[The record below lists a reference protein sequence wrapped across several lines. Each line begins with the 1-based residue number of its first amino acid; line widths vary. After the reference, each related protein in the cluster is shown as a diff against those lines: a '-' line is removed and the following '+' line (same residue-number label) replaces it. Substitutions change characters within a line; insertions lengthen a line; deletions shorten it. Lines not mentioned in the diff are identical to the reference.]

1 LMADVVP
8 VTTLPNYSFSRFLLD
23 QRRGAL
29 LADGEEIPLRAKS
42 FALLRHFVE
51 NAERVIDRDEIMR
64 SVWPGVFVGDDN
76 IAQCVME
83 IRRALEDQH
92 QTLLR
97 TVPRRGYRL
106 SAIVL
111 RLDEFHAPE
120 AVPKAA
126 ANRPIV
132 SVQPFVDTEGNPE
145 TAYFAAGLTT
155 DLVADLTRFQDLRV
169 VNPGPNVKL
178 VFPIETAAYAVSGS
192 LRRSASRLRASV
204 QLDHLKSGERI
215 WADRFDRE
223 LTDLFALQDDLAD
236 HIAAMIADHIGRDIL
251 YRVRQR
257 PPASF
262 SAYDWMLQGRD
273 RHGRTTEADTH
284 VARRM
289 FEKAI
294 AADDEYAAPYA
305 HLAYV
310 AQRGFTLGWGEPR
323 GRVALDVALKLAQ
336 RALAIDPQSSLCLMR
351 LAFILSLLDRGPEAV
366 ASGRRGVMAN
376 PCDAWNRHT
385 YGEILSR
392 TGFHADGAAELQ
404 HAISLNPFHPPFWHA
419 TLGRA
424 LLLAGHSEDALT
436 QLRLSAA
443 LAPDYRPAHSTI
455 VVACVE
461 TGRTNEARQAMREV
475 MRLRPGC
482 TISLLDGVFGL
493 HREDDN
499 ARFVSAFR
507 AAGMPEH

>member
-1 LMADVVP
+1 MSVSI
-8 VTTLPNYSFSRFLLD
+8 LPNYSFGCFVLD

-83 IRRALEDQH
+83 IRRALKDQR

-97 TVPRRGYRL
+97 TVPRRGYRF

-111 RLDEFHAPE
+111 RLDEFHPPE
-120 AVPKAA
+120 AIPRAA

-132 SVQPFVDTEGNPE
+132 FVQPFVDAEANSQ
-145 TAYFAAGLTT
+145 TAYFVAGLTI
-155 DLVADLTRFQDLRV
+155 DLVADLTRFQDLQIV
-169 VNPGPNVKL
+169 TPGPSAKP
-178 VFPIETAAYAVSGS
+178 FPTETGAYFVSGW
-192 LRRSASRLRASV
+192 LRKSVNRLRISV
-204 QLDHLKSGERI
+204 QLDHVESGERI
-215 WADRFDRE
+215 WADRFDRD

-236 HIAAMIADHIGRDIL
+236 HIAAVIADYIGRDVL
-251 YRVRQR
+251 HRARQR
-257 PPASF
+257 SPASF
-262 SAYDWMLQGRD
+262 TAYDWMLQGRD
-273 RHGRTTEADTH
+273 RHGRTTETDTL
-284 VARRM
+284 VARNM
-289 FEKAI
+289 FEKSI
-294 AADDEYAAPYA
+294 AADDEYAAAYA

-310 AQRGFTLGWGEPR
+310 TQRGFTLGWGEPR
-323 GRVALDVALKLAQ
+323 GRAALNVALKYAQ
-336 RALAIDPQSSLCLMR
+336 RALAIDPHSSLCLMR
-351 LAFILSLLDRGPEAV
+351 LAFVLSLLDRGPEAV
-366 ASGRRGVMAN
+366 ACGRRGVLAN

-392 TGFHADGAAELQ
+392 TGFHAEGAAELH
-404 HAISLNPFHPPFWHA
+404 HAVSLNPFHPPFWHA

-424 LLLAGHSEDALT
+424 LLLAGRSEDALT

-461 TGRTNEARQAMREV
+461 TGRTREAQQAMQEV
-475 MRLRPGC
+475 LRLRPGC
-482 TISLLDGVFGL
+482 TISQLDRVFGL
-493 HREDDN
+493 YRDADN
-499 ARFVSAFR
+499 ARFVGAFR
-507 AAGMPEH
+507 AAGMPER